1 MHSGGGGVAYSLDTF
16 VGFPQTSR
24 VLTDTSLAARFDQ
37 SFCVIPANT
46 AELREKVYQLRH
58 QVYCEELGYEPLR
71 ASGLEHDAFD
81 ERSIHCLLFH
91 NASQTYAGCVR
102 LVLPDGQDSE
112 EPLPFEN
119 SCGQALEW
127 DFDPEGQT
135 PRENYG
141 EISRLAI
148 TANFRRRRS
157 EAPSGDDSADLLD
170 ASADNDRRLFPSV
183 ALGLYVAITAMGL
196 NQGLDGVFAMM
207 EPRLARQLRRF
218 GIVFTQVGAQVEHR
232 GVRAPFFI
240 HRNGLFDNLKPQCQL
255 LLASIQQQ
263 LQLSARG
270 PARGML
276 VDSSG
281 SYAAQPRA
289 GLDGRDSPRFW

>member
-1 MHSGGGGVAYSLDTF
+1 
-16 VGFPQTSR
+16 
-24 VLTDTSLAARFDQ
+24 LTDTTLASRFES
-37 SFCVIPANT
+37 SFSVIPAT
-46 AELREKVYQLRH
+46 TDELRKKVYQLRH
-58 QVYCEELGYEPLR
+58 QVYCEELGYEPRR

-81 ERSIHCLLFH
+81 ARSLHCLLFH
-91 NASQTYAGCVR
+91 KPSQTYAGCVR
-102 LVLPDGQDSE
+102 LVLPDIQDAD

-119 SCGQALEW
+119 SCGQSLEW
-127 DFDPEGQT
+127 NFDQAGET

-157 EAPSGDDSADLLD
+157 EAGLNDEAGGALDDL
-170 ASADNDRRLFPSV
+170 ADNERRLFPSV
-183 ALGLYVAITAMGL
+183 AMGLYVAITAMGL

-240 HRNGLFDNLKPQCQL
+240 HRNDLSNTLKPHCRELLEKIQSQL
-255 LLASIQQQ
+255 HFKGALE
-263 LQLSARG
+263 
-270 PARGML
+270 
-276 VDSSG
+276 
-281 SYAAQPRA
+281 AA
-289 GLDGRDSPRFW
+289 